1 MIQVQQLKLHV
12 SHTEDDLRKKLL
24 KTLRIS
30 ENELV
35 SYKIKKQSIDARD
48 KNELFYVYNIFCEIK
63 NENTYLKRN
72 KDKKITPAKEKCY
85 DIQVT
90 GAEKL
95 KHRPV
100 VIGSGPAGLFCAY
113 WLAKLG
119 YRPIVIERGK
129 KVDDRYSDITEYW
142 STGKLNTSSNIQF
155 GEGGAGTFSDGK
167 LNTMVKDSSGRN
179 AEVLKI
185 FVEHGAPEDISYLAK
200 PHIGSDKLRVTI
212 PAIRNHIIEMGGE
225 FMFESTV
232 TDFVINNGSI
242 SKLVINNTDE
252 IDTDIVVLAIGHSA
266 RDTFEVLK
274 NKNFEMQ
281 QKAFAVGFRVE
292 HPQSMINENQYGMKY
307 AEQMKAAS
315 YKLTYQ
321 SSNGRG
327 VYSFCMCPGGYV
339 VNASSEDN
347 MIAVNGM
354 SDYKRDSGIANS
366 AIIITVNPCDFPS
379 DDVLA
384 GVEFQRNLESK
395 AYKLGNGKVPQQLYG
410 DFKEGKIS
418 ASYGEFSS
426 NLKGLSEFAPLH
438 KLFDDE
444 FNKAFIEGMQDFG
457 TKILDYDRNDAILTG
472 IESRTSSPVRII
484 RDENLISNIK
494 GIYPCGEG
502 AGYAGG
508 IMSAAMDG
516 LKVAEAIAK
525 KYSNKSVQD

>member
-12 SHTEDDLRKKLL
+12 THTEEDLKRKLL

-30 ENELV
+30 ENELI

-48 KNELFYVYNIFCEIK
+48 RSELFYVYNIFCEIK
-63 NENTYLKRN
+63 NENTFLKRN
-72 KDKKITPAKEKCY
+72 KDKKIMPAKEKHY
-85 DIQVT
+85 QITVT
-90 GAEKL
+90 GEDKL
-95 KHRPV
+95 CHRPV

-119 YRPIVIERGK
+119 YKPIVIERGK
-129 KVDDRYSDITEYW
+129 TVDNRSEDINNYW
-142 STGKLNTSSNIQF
+142 ETGKLNISSNVQF

-167 LNTMVKDSSGRN
+167 LNTMVKDPSGRN

-185 FVEHGAPEDISYLAK
+185 FAEHGAPEDILYLAK
-200 PHIGSDKLRVTI
+200 PHIGSDKLKITI
-212 PAIRNHIIEMGGE
+212 PAIRNHIIEMGGS

-232 TDFVINNGSI
+232 TDFIIDNDKI
-242 SKLVINNTDE
+242 SKLIINDSAE
-252 IDTDIVVLAIGHSA
+252 IDADLAVLAIGHSA
-266 RDTFEVLK
+266 RDTFKVLK
-274 NKNFEMQ
+274 DKNFNME

-292 HPQSMINENQYGMKY
+292 HPQSMININQYGPNF
-307 AEQMKAAS
+307 ADNMKAAS

-339 VNASSEDN
+339 VNASSEEN

-366 AIIITVNPCDFPS
+366 AIIITVNPSDFPS
-379 DDVLA
+379 NDVLA
-384 GVEFQRNLESK
+384 GVEYQRNLESK
-395 AYKLGNGKVPQQLYG
+395 AYELGKGKVPQQLFG
-410 DFKEGKIS
+410 DFKEGIIS
-418 ASYGEFSS
+418 SGYGDYSS
-426 NLKGLSEFAPLH
+426 NLKGQHEFAPLH
-438 KLFDDE
+438 NLFDEE

-457 TKILDYDRNDAILTG
+457 TKILGYDRNDAILSG
-472 IESRTSSPVRII
+472 IESRTSSPVRIL
-484 RDENLISNIK
+484 RNDELISNIK

-516 LKVAEAIAK
+516 LKVAEAISK
-525 KYSNKSVQD
+525 KYSVN